1 MITQREL
8 VPLINQIN
16 KAIKKQDDAIQKLI
30 KRMDA
35 IEAKPKIGRPRK
47 VA

>member
-8 VPLINQIN
+8 IPLINQIN
-16 KAIKKQDDAIQKLI
+16 KAIKKQDDAIQKLT